1 MILHLV
7 LLRFK
12 PGTDSARIDR
22 AGEAFLA
29 MRGKIP
35 EVRAVN
41 WGPNLGPSAAEY
53 SHILVVT
60 VDDMAAVQRYL
71 DHPVHRTTVAEYLGE
86 IREARLAADLEVG
99 REQSP

>member
-22 AGEAFLA
+22 AGAAFLA

-41 WGPNLGPSAAEY
+41 WGPNLGSSAAEY
-53 SHILVVT
+53 SHILIVT
-60 VDDMAAVQRYL
+60 LDHVGAVQRYL
-71 DHPVHRTTVAEYLGE
+71 DHPVHRATVAEYLGE
-86 IREARLAADLEVG
+86 IRGARLAADLEVSG
-99 REQSP
+99 EESS